1 MCRFSNGAHSTLHD
15 NTTIVVNRKQ
25 KAYAGSHPPTKSSV
39 VQKSEM
45 YLFGGSCCPC
55 YSGVACQNL
64 GYQNGYHLCCGA
76 FGNTFYPI
84 MDSVSCG
91 SSDRDLTTCSHQVPG
106 SFACTKNNVAVACYN
121 GTAPTGKSP
130 VVAVACYN
138 GTTPTC
144 RSPVVAVVGY
154 KGTTLIGKTPV
165 VAVACYKSSTP
176 IGKSPVVAVACY
188 KSTTPVGTSAVV
200 AVACYNG
207 TTPTGKS
214 AVVAVACYSGTT
226 PTGKSPV
233 VVVACYN
240 GTTPTGKS
248 SVVAVAC

>member
-1 MCRFSNGAHSTLHD
+1 MCRFSSGAHSTLHD

-130 VVAVACYN
+130 VVPVACYKSTTPIGKSAVVAVACYKS
-138 GTTPTC
+138 TTP
-144 RSPVVAVVGY
+144 
-154 KGTTLIGKTPV
+154 IGKTPV

-176 IGKSPVVAVACY
+176 IGKSPVVAL
-188 KSTTPVGTSAVV
+188 SLIHISE
-200 AVACYNG
+200 
-207 TTPTGKS
+207 PTRRS
-214 AVVAVACYSGTT
+214 
-226 PTGKSPV
+226 
-233 VVVACYN
+233 
-240 GTTPTGKS
+240 
-248 SVVAVAC
+248 